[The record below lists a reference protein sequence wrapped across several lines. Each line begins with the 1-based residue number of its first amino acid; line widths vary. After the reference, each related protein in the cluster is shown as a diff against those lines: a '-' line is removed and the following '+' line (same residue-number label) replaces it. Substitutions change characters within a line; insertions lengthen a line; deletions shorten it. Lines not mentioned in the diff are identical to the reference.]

1 MDSLGKSAALSMALQ
16 GKAASDAQKTT
27 EALSSLGPTADKPDE
42 LRQVAE
48 QFESL
53 FIEQMMAAG
62 RKSELAEGLLKNKG
76 SETFYSLLDR
86 EYAGMASK
94 KNSLGIADALVAQ
107 FRPNVKDGDHN

>member
-1 MDSLGKSAALSMALQ
+1 MDSLGKSAALSIALQ
-16 GKAASDAQKTT
+16 SKAASDAQKAVQ
-27 EALSSLGPTADKPDE
+27 ALSSVSPAADGPDE

-94 KNSLGIADALVAQ
+94 NNSLGIADALVAQ
-107 FRPNVKDGDHN
+107 FRPNGKDEDHN